1 MDDEEAGD
9 DTGFNGLPRF
19 SWDRELHQKQDHDF
33 RSHHQQTYGD
43 DSEQQKIADVVVAKN
58 LNITYHNVQIQ
69 VLELI
74 RGKRIFTRTAVH
86 TAPKRFLF
94 IALLPIEGGM
104 RLIPQLNDHI
114 FISHRHLS
122 SSEEEDEDEARPAP
136 SLSDD
141 ASESSVIHSPPITP
155 GIGSPSHRSSL
166 HSAAATNRPIMTT
179 FDITSLIAST
189 STARLDSEVRSYLHN
204 ISIYLRMHR
213 AVAGGISALAT
224 RHLLSLSHVLAP
236 LHGLGYVSPS
246 LVALAAR
253 KVYPHRIVLATPET
267 EKSLMW
273 GGDVAAVRELLEGVT
288 VEDVLEDVLGS
299 VETPL

>member
-9 DTGFNGLPRF
+9 DGGFTGLSRY
-19 SWDRELHQKQDHDF
+19 SWDRDVHQKQDHGF

-43 DSEQQKIADVVVAKN
+43 HSEQQKIADVVVAKN
-58 LNITYHNVQIQ
+58 LHVTQHHVQIQ
-69 VLELI
+69 TLELI
-74 RGKRIFTRTAVH
+74 RSKRIFTRTAVH

-94 IALLPIEGGM
+94 IALLPVEDGL

-114 FISHRHLS
+114 FISHNHLS
-122 SSEEEDEDEARPAP
+122 NLDEDDEDEPRQAP
-136 SLSDD
+136 SISDN

-166 HSAAATNRPIMTT
+166 RCANPTNGPIITPSN
-179 FDITSLIAST
+179 ITSLITAT
-189 STARLDSEVRSYLHN
+189 SSVRLDSEVRSYLHN
-204 ISIYLRMHR
+204 ISIFLRMHR

-224 RHLLSLSHVLAP
+224 RHLLSLSHALAP
-236 LHGLGYVSPS
+236 LHGQAYVSPS

-253 KVYPHRIVLATPET
+253 KVYPHRIVLATAEN

-273 GGDVAAVRELLEGVT
+273 GSDVAAVKELLEGIT
-288 VEDVLEDVLGS
+288 VEDVLEDVLDS